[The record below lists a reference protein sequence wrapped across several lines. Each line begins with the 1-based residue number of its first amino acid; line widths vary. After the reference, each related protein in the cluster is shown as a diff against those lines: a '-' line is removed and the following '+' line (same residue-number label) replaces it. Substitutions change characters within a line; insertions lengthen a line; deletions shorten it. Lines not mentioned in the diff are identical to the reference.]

1 MRTFVDFHPG
11 HIVIEHSREHGG
23 RKSTVVAYKIEARDV
38 RLLVEHLGP
47 KVLVAFAQL
56 FVWADRLAMLA
67 QALKLNADHVT
78 ADSVAQRRN
87 HVAIAFFAMG
97 VMAEASK
104 PVAVL
109 EREGVGTVIPGSQ
122 AFARLVEMRKRW
134 RHPGLKRYRDKVAF
148 HADADLIWSGISRY
162 SRRKEHGRRCGL
174 NGGCSEDCKTNRLV
188 VARGDGEAVL
198 NSSLQM
204 GSELLLV
211 GLRVTEAEYA
221 QAASHLAD
229 DHGRFHHRVER
240 VFLEVLSAKGLLHT
254 TGDDEPDE
262 D

>member
-11 HIVIEHSREHGG
+11 RIVIEHAREHGG
-23 RKSTVVAYKIEARDV
+23 RDSAVVAYKIEARDV
-38 RLLVEHLGP
+38 RLLVEHLGA
-47 KVLVAFAQL
+47 KVLVAFSQL

-67 QALKLNADHVT
+67 HALTLNAAHVP
-78 ADSVAQRRN
+78 AAGVAQRRN
-87 HVAIAFFAMG
+87 HVAITFFAMG
-97 VMAEASK
+97 VMAEASRA
-104 PVAVL
+104 VAVL
-109 EREGVGTVIPGSQ
+109 EREGVGSVIPGSR

-134 RHPGLKRYRDKVAF
+134 RHPGLRRYRDKVAF

-174 NGGCSEDCKTNRLV
+174 NGGCGPDCKANRLV
-188 VARGDGEAVL
+188 VARGDGEAVI

-221 QAASHLAD
+221 QVASRLAE

-240 VFLEVLSAKGLLHT
+240 VFLEVLSAKGLLHAT
-254 TGDDEPDE
+254 SDDQPDDE
-262 D
+262 